1 MPYYQN
7 MQQEITT
14 FTQEEIRSVFKE
26 AADAERFG
34 DGGGA
39 RLVLAKPAL
48 ELLGRIIRD
57 LQHEGY
63 PISLRMTGREFR
75 DCLRMVDGATGMP
88 ACGILSVGQHK
99 RLVAIVTQ
107 AQDQPCLKIALSRDD
122 AQYSRQPVHYAF
134 IYDLENDPDAGR
146 KLQERIITDIAE
158 NAVLAEFDLYGIF
171 EKDFYETSFNK
182 TKPSEKA
189 SDLPAIK

>member
-1 MPYYQN
+1 
-7 MQQEITT
+7 MQPEIQT
-14 FTQEEIRSVFKE
+14 FTPEEIRTVFKD

-34 DGGGA
+34 DGGYA

-63 PISLRMTGREFR
+63 PISLRMTGRDFR
-75 DCLRMVDGATGMP
+75 DCFRMVDGATGMP

-99 RLVAIVTQ
+99 RLVAIVTRVNN
-107 AQDQPCLKIALSRDD
+107 QPCLKIALSQDD
-122 AQYSRQPVHYAF
+122 AQYSRQPVHYSF

-146 KLQERIITDIAE
+146 KLQERIILDVAE
-158 NAVLAEFDLYGIF
+158 NAVLAEFDVHRVF
-171 EKDFYETSFNK
+171 ERDYYETSFHQA
-182 TKPSEKA
+182 KPAVKS
-189 SDLPAIK
+189 SDLPTIK